1 MNDIVKIEYEQAKY
15 VFENFMSMVKQYV
28 TWPNKEL
35 VRCFTISFS
44 ALLDGLGREQNC
56 LVEALRRKEQ
66 RINELEANT
75 WAELEE
81 VEEA

>member
-1 MNDIVKIEYEQAKY
+1 MNDIVKIEYEQAKH

-35 VRCFTISFS
+35 VRCFTISFNE
-44 ALLDGLGREQNC
+44 LLDCLGREQNC

-66 RINELEANT
+66 RINELEADT